1 MNHASAYVIG
11 LSPYHLLNIEY
22 SVFTD
27 YELSSFE
34 SMIIRIEH
42 GTYKLPEAS
51 WFNSLD
57 AAKEAL
63 EEIKERYNEIR
74 VRHRYVV
81 DSIVD
86 GDDFDPS
93 KLHIYEVNIGME
105 VV

>member
-1 MNHASAYVIG
+1 MNHACAYVIG
-11 LSPYHLLNIEY
+11 LSPYHLLDIEY

-27 YELSSFE
+27 YDLSGFVP
-34 SMIIRIEH
+34 MIVSIEH
-42 GTYKLPEAS
+42 GTYKLSEAS
-51 WFNSLD
+51 WFYSLD

-63 EEIKERYNEIR
+63 EEIKERYDEIS
-74 VRHRYVV
+74 VCNHYAV

-86 GDDFDPS
+86 GDDFDPN